1 MSQTAATYQLS
12 PTFQWDPAYEAVL
25 DRIAATDIVGSE
37 IEWSQLREM
46 IKFKLE
52 QNVAIFLSDAEQ
64 CTEVSNGSPTLP
76 TGVPDSF
83 GNLRLPPF
91 PPHKPNELNP
101 IEAPKVHMNR
111 EEADE
116 LKTLIFKQLHE
127 FDESPP
133 FTIQRVCELCVH
145 PKKHYKAIGKY
156 LRAVERSLLVTS
168 TWNSFPPETSQN
180 GLSVG
185 SAQVNFATQSTPST
199 PMFSPIPF
207 LHGDTRRSKSR
218 SPPPSPLT
226 LAAMEAASNIEP
238 LGEALPQ
245 RAIGLVD
252 ELDDPRPGHMSDHPT
267 AITAVT
273 AAHPFIETLES
284 RFVRGG
290 EQVKQGETGMT
301 VNGTDGKEKEGN
313 NHGM

>member
-1 MSQTAATYQLS
+1 MYHLS

-25 DRIAATDIVGSE
+25 ERIAATDIIGSE
-37 IEWSQLREM
+37 TEWSQLREM

-64 CTEVSNGSPTLP
+64 RTEVSNGSPTTLP
-76 TGVPDSF
+76 TGVPDSS

-91 PPHKPNELNP
+91 PPHRPNELNSY
-101 IEAPKVHMNR
+101 R
-111 EEADE
+111 SSEEANE
-116 LKTLIFKQLHE
+116 LKTLIFKQLHD

-168 TWNSFPPETSQN
+168 TWSSFPPETSQN
-180 GLSVG
+180 GLSLG
-185 SAQVNFATQSTPST
+185 SASVNFTTQSTPST

-207 LHGDTRRSKSR
+207 LHGDARRSKSH

-252 ELDDPRPGHMSDHPT
+252 ELDDPRPGHMSEHPT

-273 AAHPFIETLES
+273 TAHPFIETLES

-290 EQVKQGETGMT
+290 EQVGQGETGMSVDST
-301 VNGTDGKEKEGN
+301 GGKETEDKS
-313 NHGM
+313 HGM